1 MTYNKKTVF
10 NTACVIMFTFG
21 VSVICLGSI
30 LPEIIKKFEINA
42 LAAGGLASIL
52 PLGIM
57 VGSLFCGP
65 FADKNGYK
73 GLFLIC
79 CTLVMLGMEGLAFGN
94 SWMIIQ
100 ISIFLIGA
108 GGGALN
114 SSASALVADI
124 SAGERGASLS
134 ILGIFYG
141 LGALGLPSIIAAL
154 STYFDAFTVIGG
166 LGILILLVLFLIGV
180 VTFPEA
186 KQQGGFPLKEALQ
199 MIRNPVLLLLGMVM
213 FFQSGLEG
221 LVSNWTNG
229 FLQDGL
235 QIDAQQ
241 ALMGLTVHMAAL
253 TLMRVALGYLLKK
266 YKDITILNW
275 CYGFILAGGLIFWLG
290 NSFALKL
297 VALGL
302 LGAGFAGIFPIFL
315 GMVGDK
321 FAALSGTAF
330 SIIFVIALIGN
341 MLLNYGMGMMS
352 FQYGIQQLP
361 IFLVVC
367 TVLMGGLLWRSKQHF
382 N

>member
-1 MTYNKKTVF
+1 
-10 NTACVIMFTFG
+10 MFTFG

-30 LPEIIKKFEINA
+30 LPEIIKKFEVDDI
-42 LAAGGLASIL
+42 AAGVLASIL

-65 FADKNGYK
+65 FADRNGYK
-73 GLFLIC
+73 GLFMLC

-94 SWMIIQ
+94 RWWMIQ
-100 ISIFLIGA
+100 IAIFLIGA

-114 SSASALVADI
+114 SSGSALVADI
-124 SAGERGASLS
+124 SEGERGANLS

-141 LGALGLPSIIAAL
+141 LGALVLPSIISVL
-154 STYFDAFTVIGG
+154 SAYFDAFTVIGG
-166 LGILILLVLFLIGV
+166 LGALVLLVIVLV
-180 VTFPEA
+180 AMVTFPEA
-186 KQQGGFPLKEALQ
+186 KQQGGFPMKEALQ
-199 MIRNPVLLLLGMVM
+199 MIKNPVLLLLGMVM

-235 QIDAQQ
+235 QIDGKQ

-266 YKDITILNW
+266 YKDATVMNW
-275 CYGFILAGGLIFWLG
+275 CYGFMLSGVFIFWLG
-290 NSFALKL
+290 DSFGLKL
-297 VALGL
+297 VALAL

-341 MLLNYGMGMMS
+341 MIINYGMGLVS
-352 FQYGIQQLP
+352 FQYGIQQMP
-361 IFLVVC
+361 IILVVC

>member
-30 LPEIIKKFEINA
+30 LPEIVKKFGVDDI
-42 LAAGGLASIL
+42 AAGVLASIL

-65 FADKNGYK
+65 FADRNGYK
-73 GLFLIC
+73 GLFMLC
-79 CTLVMLGMEGLAFGN
+79 CTLVMLGMEGLAFGD
-94 SWMIIQ
+94 SWWMIQ
-100 ISIFLIGA
+100 VAIFLIGA

-124 SAGERGASLS
+124 SEGERGASLS

-141 LGALGLPSIIAAL
+141 LGALVLPSIIAAL
-154 STYFDAFTVIGG
+154 AAYFDAFTVIGG
-166 LGILILLVLFLIGV
+166 LGALILLVLILIAI
-180 VTFPEA
+180 VTFPAA
-186 KQQGGFPLKEALQ
+186 KQQGGFPMKEALE
-199 MIRNPVLLLLGMVM
+199 MIKNPVLLLLGMVM

-235 QIDAQQ
+235 QIDGKK

-266 YKDITILNW
+266 YKDETVLNW
-275 CYGFILAGGLIFWLG
+275 CYGLMLAGVFIFWLG
-290 NSFALKL
+290 DIFALKL
-297 VALGL
+297 VALAL

-341 MLLNYGMGMMS
+341 MIINYGMGLVS
-352 FQYGIQQLP
+352 FQYGIQQMP
-361 IFLVVC
+361 IILVVC